1 MRDDLPIESG
11 KESSK
16 NGRQRLLAAVDSIP
30 DSFVVW
36 DKDLRFV
43 DCNEP
48 YRKLHAD
55 MNHLLVPGTKYEDY
69 IRARVYSGRQPDLV
83 GREEEWIK
91 DRIHSMKTGL
101 SDYEF
106 CVKDKW
112 YRVIRKQLDNG
123 DHVYFQVNI
132 TAEKNREF
140 ELAESE
146 ELY

>member
-1 MRDDLPIESG
+1 
-11 KESSK
+11 
-16 NGRQRLLAAVDSIP
+16 
-30 DSFVVW
+30 
-36 DKDLRFV
+36 
-43 DCNEP
+43 
-48 YRKLHAD
+48 
-55 MNHLLVPGTKYEDY
+55 
-69 IRARVYSGRQPDLV
+69 
-83 GREEEWIK
+83 
-91 DRIHSMKTGL
+91 MKTGL

-123 DHVYFQVNI
+123 DHVNFQVNI